1 MIQRCSSFAA
11 SVATAILVATP
22 ALAGTYKTIAID
34 DLYGDWAGVPVADS
48 DAGDNFGGPDIGDT
62 QIANDGQYLYIRNT
76 FPNSL
81 QLSTYIAIDV
91 DQNPATG
98 FDVFGLGILGSEAS
112 WQNDFGF
119 SQATGTFN
127 NGPLIGA
134 DFFGAGHALL
144 SPFGNFP
151 QRELAISL
159 ANANNGGLPTF
170 PGNTIRLL
178 IYSDTGAGAD
188 GLPAGIPGDSGLNGD
203 ISAVIDYTLAVPEPA
218 SACLLMLGA
227 ALGGSRGR
235 RTASRVSSVNSA

>member
-1 MIQRCSSFAA
+1 MHRHLACLAA
-11 SVATAILVATP
+11 VALMAAPSAIPLF
-22 ALAGTYKTIAID
+22 AGTFKTITID
-34 DLYGDWAGVPVADS
+34 DAYADWAGVPVVNS

-76 FPNSL
+76 FANNL

-98 FDVFGLGILGSEAS
+98 FDVFGLGILGSEAG

-127 NGPLIGA
+127 SGPLIGA

-144 SPFGNFP
+144 APFGNFG

-170 PGNTIRLL
+170 PGNSIRLV

-188 GLPAGIPGDSGLNGD
+188 GLPAGFPGDSGLNGD
-203 ISAVIDYTLAVPEPA
+203 ISAVIDYTLAVPEA
-218 SACLLMLGA
+218 SSGLL
-227 ALGGSRGR
+227 ALMAGFGLAVR
-235 RTASRVSSVNSA
+235 RPRS